1 MCTLGVP
8 SDWTALKGYMCV
20 HLVFPVIGLL
30 LRDTCVCTLGVPS
43 DCTALKGYMCVHLV
57 SPVIG
62 LLLRDTCVYNW
73 CPQ

>member
-1 MCTLGVP
+1 MCTLDVP
-8 SDWTALKGYMCV
+8 SDCTAHKGYMCV
-20 HLVFPVIGLL
+20 HLVSPVIALL

-43 DCTALKGYMCVHLV
+43 DCTALKGYMCVHLM

-62 LLLRDTCVYNW
+62 LLLRDTCVYTW